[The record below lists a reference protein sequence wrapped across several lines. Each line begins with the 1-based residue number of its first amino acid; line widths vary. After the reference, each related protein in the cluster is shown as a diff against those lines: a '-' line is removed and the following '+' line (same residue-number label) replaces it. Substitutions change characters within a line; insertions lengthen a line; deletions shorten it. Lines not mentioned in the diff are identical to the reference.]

1 MAGTEV
7 VFHFRRSFRVAFG
20 EAYMYLPMVFAE
32 RDAVFIADF
41 VDRHPLATVVIS
53 GNDGL
58 VIDHIPFMRDGEL
71 AISHRL
77 VAHAAKANSLWRAL
91 DTGAPAVLVFSG
103 AGAYVSPSFYPSKQ
117 TTHEVVPTWN
127 YVAIHVHGRLSCTN
141 DDVEKRAIVD
151 RLTNKMES
159 ARTDPWKMSDAPTR
173 YIDKMLQGVVGLVF
187 EIEAIVAKTKASQN
201 RLPEDRG
208 GVIAGL
214 AKEEETSEAARVV
227 ERLVPRSL

>member
-1 MAGTEV
+1 
-7 VFHFRRSFRVAFG
+7 
-20 EAYMYLPMVFAE
+20 MYLPTVFAE
-32 RDAVFIADF
+32 TDAAFIADF
-41 VDRHPLATVVIS
+41 VDQHPLATVVIS
-53 GNDGL
+53 DHDGL
-58 VIDHIPFMRDGEL
+58 LVDHIPFIRDGEL
-71 AISHRL
+71 AMGHRL

-141 DDVEKRAIVD
+141 DDAEKRAIVD

-201 RLPEDRG
+201 RLPGDRA

-214 AKEEETSEAARVV
+214 ATEEETSEAARIV
-227 ERLVPRSL
+227 ERSVSSSR

>member
-1 MAGTEV
+1 MAGTGV
-7 VFHFRRSFRVAFG
+7 VFHFQQSFRVLFG
-20 EAYMYLPMVFAE
+20 ETHMYLPTVFAE
-32 RDAVFIADF
+32 TDAAFIADV

-71 AISHRL
+71 AMGHRL

-127 YVAIHVHGRLSCTN
+127 YVAIHIHGRLSCTR
-141 DDVEKRAIVD
+141 DDAETRAIVD
-151 RLTNKMES
+151 RLTNKME
-159 ARTDPWKMSDAPTR
+159 ATRADPWKMSDAPTR
-173 YIDKMLQGVVGLVF
+173 YIYQML
-187 EIEAIVAKTKASQN
+187 
-201 RLPEDRG
+201 
-208 GVIAGL
+208 
-214 AKEEETSEAARVV
+214 
-227 ERLVPRSL
+227 